1 MSLRDEVEALNS
13 EFSKAV
19 SNQDLDS
26 VMDLYKSDAWLLA
39 PGVPLIQG
47 ADGIRALFQTMLD
60 TGVRALDLE
69 SAAVEGSG
77 DLAVDIG
84 RYRLTIEAAGA
95 DSVIEEGKYIV
106 VLKRQADGNLRIA
119 YDTFNSDAAPQ
130 S

>member
-1 MSLRDEVEALNS
+1 MGLRDEVESFNS

-26 VMDLYKSDAWLLA
+26 VMDMYASDAWLLA

-47 ADGIRALFQTMLD
+47 AADIRTFLQSMLD
-60 TGVRALDLE
+60 AGVRALDLE

-84 RYRLTIEAAGA
+84 RYRLTIAPPGA
-95 DSVIEEGKYIV
+95 DSMIDEGKYIV
-106 VLKRQADGNLRIA
+106 VLKRQADGKLRLA
-119 YDTFNSDAAPQ
+119 YDTFNSDQAPAG
-130 S
+130 